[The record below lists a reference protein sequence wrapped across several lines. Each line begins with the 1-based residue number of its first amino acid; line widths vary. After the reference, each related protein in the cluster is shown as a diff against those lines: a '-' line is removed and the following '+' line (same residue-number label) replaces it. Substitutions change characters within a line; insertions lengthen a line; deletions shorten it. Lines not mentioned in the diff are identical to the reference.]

1 MRIQEP
7 LSKAPLTETCKY
19 TYIGRDEICRT
30 EQEQVLCELHMK
42 VQISHMNAVTAVCSP
57 EYLPELILGRL
68 LTDGLISSADEVE
81 EVRIDGSLKTA
92 DVVLKE
98 PLPSVKAPEPLTPIP
113 WSPSQIFSLA
123 DHFSDG
129 MPLHSQTFATHSCFL
144 AREGR
149 LLFQCEDIG
158 RHNAID
164 KAVGYALR
172 HEIPLGSCILYSS
185 GRAPRDMVWKAIRAG
200 IPVFA
205 SKASPTAEAVML
217 ARQYHLT
224 LICAARRDRMKLFAG
239 APWTS
244 HL

>member
-7 LSKAPLTETCKY
+7 LSKTFLTETCEY
-19 TYIGRDEICRT
+19 TYIGRDEICRP
-30 EQEQVLCELHMK
+30 EQEPVLCELHMK
-42 VQISHMNAVTAVCSP
+42 VRVSRTDSFSAVCIP

-68 LTDGLISSADEVE
+68 LTDGPISSADDVE
-81 EVRIDGSLKTA
+81 QIRVHDDLKTA
-92 DVVLKE
+92 DAILKE
-98 PLPSVKAPEPLTPIP
+98 PRPAVKAPETLTPI
-113 WSPSQIFSLA
+113 WWAPSQIFSLA

>member
-7 LSKAPLTETCKY
+7 LSRAPLTQRREY
-19 TYIGRDEICRT
+19 TYIGRDGICRT

-42 VQISHMNAVTAVCSP
+42 VQVSHAYSFSVVCIP

-68 LTDGLISSADEVE
+68 LTSGLISSADDVE
-81 EVRIDGSLKTA
+81 EIRIDSSLKTA
-92 DVVLKE
+92 DAILKE
-98 PLPSVKAPEPLTPIP
+98 PLPGVNGPVPPAAIPLF
-113 WSPSQIFSLA
+113 PSHIVSLA
-123 DHFSDG
+123 DRFSGG

-144 AREGR
+144 AREDR

-158 RHNAID
+158 RHNAVD

-172 HEIPLGSCILYSS
+172 RGIPLGSCILYSS
-185 GRAPRDMVWKAIRAG
+185 GRAPADMVLKAIRAG

-205 SKASPTAEAVML
+205 SKASPTAEAVSL

-244 HL
+244 HP